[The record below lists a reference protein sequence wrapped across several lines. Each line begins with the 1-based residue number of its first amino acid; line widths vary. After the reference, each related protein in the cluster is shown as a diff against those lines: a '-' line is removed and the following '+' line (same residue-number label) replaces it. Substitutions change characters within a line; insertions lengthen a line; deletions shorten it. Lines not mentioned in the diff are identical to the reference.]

1 MLPSSD
7 SLILSMVSVFITL
20 VPVTINID
28 AMSRMIYNLE
38 FKIEIM

>member
-28 AMSRMIYNLE
+28 AISRMIYNLE

>member
-28 AMSRMIYNLE
+28 AMSHMIYNLE